1 MGYRRKLYCRQVVC
15 KIGKKHRAPEQALA
29 YPGAL
34 TLSAAAAAATVAAG
48 IVAVVAAAAAAEEDN
63 DDKNDNPGT
72 VVTTHR

>member
-34 TLSAAAAAATVAAG
+34 TLSAAAVITAAIAAV
-48 IVAVVAAAAAAEEDN
+48 IAAAACKEDN
-63 DDKNDNPGT
+63 EDKNYNPRT
-72 VVTTHR
+72 IAVTTHR